1 MKTRYSDILSR
12 ITERPEWWDDNGV
25 PRYGA
30 FHPDLAPN
38 VYASEVAL
46 YLIVCQACGTLF
58 KVSRTWDKFTTDP
71 VTGRAADPPSRLIP
85 DLYYG
90 DPPNSGCCATG
101 PTMSSESLKVMEFWS
116 REGGTWVRRPELEI
130 ELRDDS

>member
-1 MKTRYSDILSR
+1 MKTHYSDILSR
-12 ITERPEWWDDNGV
+12 ISEKPEWWDDNGV

-38 VYASEVAL
+38 PYANEVVL

-58 KVSRTWDKFTTDP
+58 KVSRTWDKFS
-71 VTGRAADPPSRLIP
+71 ADQKEQPSLLIP

-90 DPPNSGCCATG
+90 DSPNSGCCNVG
-101 PTMSSESLKVMEFWS
+101 PTMSSESLKVMEFWVK
-116 REGGTWVRRPELEI
+116 EGGNWVRKRELEI
-130 ELRDDS
+130 DLEDA

>member
-12 ITERPEWWDDNGV
+12 TSEKPEWWDDNGV

-38 VYASEVAL
+38 PYANEVVL
-46 YLIVCQACGTLF
+46 YLIGCQACGTLF
-58 KVSRTWDKFTTDP
+58 KVSRTWDKYSIDP
-71 VTGRAADPPSRLIP
+71 VTGRAPPSLMIQ

-90 DPPNSGCCATG
+90 DPPNSGCCNAG
-101 PTMSSESLKVMEFWS
+101 PTMSSESLKVLEFWA
-116 REGGTWVRRPELEI
+116 REGGSWVRKRELEI
-130 ELRDDS
+130 DLEYA